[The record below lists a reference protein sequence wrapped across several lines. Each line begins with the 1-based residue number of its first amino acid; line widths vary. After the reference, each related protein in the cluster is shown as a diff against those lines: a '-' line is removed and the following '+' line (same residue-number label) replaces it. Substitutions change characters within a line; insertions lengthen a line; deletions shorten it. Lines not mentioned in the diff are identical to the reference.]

1 MQKGPSYSSS
11 AATYPE
17 KSANAQSR
25 KSGSMRA
32 CAFFPPG
39 LDPVLDRGKRDK
51 DAVVA
56 PEVPTRRPVGQ
67 AVFDHQPDRQSH
79 HAVGVLS
86 AGWCQIREVRVKV
99 LAALRT
105 VVLRIGDHK
114 IPRTPQVEI
123 PQVVQ
128 RPLVLLVPIGRVPT
142 TWARLPDGVATVWD
156 DLGLWQVCGCGDPGA
171 WVGSVLTWTVHRVT
185 FLAPRCGPE

>member
-1 MQKGPSYSSS
+1 MQKGAYESSS

-39 LDPVLDRGKRDK
+39 LDPVLDRGTRDK

-56 PEVPTRRPVGQ
+56 AEVPTRGPVGP
-67 AVFDHQPDRQSH
+67 AVFDHQPDRPIN

-86 AGWCQIREVRVKV
+86 AGWCQIREARVKV
-99 LAALRT
+99 LATL
-105 VVLRIGDHK
+105 
-114 IPRTPQVEI
+114 
-123 PQVVQ
+123 
-128 RPLVLLVPIGRVPT
+128 
-142 TWARLPDGVATVWD
+142 
-156 DLGLWQVCGCGDPGA
+156 
-171 WVGSVLTWTVHRVT
+171 
-185 FLAPRCGPE
+185 

>member
-25 KSGSMRA
+25 KSVSMRA
-32 CAFFPPG
+32 CACFPPR

-56 PEVPTRRPVGQ
+56 PEVPTRGPVGQ
-67 AVFDHQPDRQSH
+67 AVFDHQPYRQIN

-86 AGWCQIREVRVKV
+86 AGWGEIGEVRVKV
-99 LAALRT
+99 LLTFRT
-105 VVLRIGDHK
+105 VMLRIRDHE
-114 IPRTPQVEI
+114 ITRTPRVEMA
-123 PQVVQ
+123 QVVQ
-128 RPLVLLVPIGRVPT
+128 RPLGLLVP
-142 TWARLPDGVATVWD
+142 
-156 DLGLWQVCGCGDPGA
+156 
-171 WVGSVLTWTVHRVT
+171 VG
-185 FLAPRCGPE
+185 